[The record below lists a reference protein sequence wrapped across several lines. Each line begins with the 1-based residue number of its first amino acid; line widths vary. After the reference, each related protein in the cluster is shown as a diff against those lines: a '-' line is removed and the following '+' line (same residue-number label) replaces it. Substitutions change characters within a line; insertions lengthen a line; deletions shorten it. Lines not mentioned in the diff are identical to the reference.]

1 MFFIIRPQT
10 TSPAV
15 LLQTFLYHFDSGGS
29 WYKIPLNVINTKSFP
44 LAKKSCKVY
53 ARISPE
59 IEGKREQAKAC
70 AFFCFFFFLG
80 WWHTQIV
87 WYNQLHKP

>member
-1 MFFIIRPQT
+1 MLFIIRPQT
-10 TSPAV
+10 TSLAV

-29 WYKIPLNVINTKSFP
+29 CYKIPLNVINTKNFP
-44 LAKKSCKVY
+44 LAKKSYKVY

-70 AFFCFFFFLG
+70 AFLG
-80 WWHTQIV
+80 GGWHTQIV